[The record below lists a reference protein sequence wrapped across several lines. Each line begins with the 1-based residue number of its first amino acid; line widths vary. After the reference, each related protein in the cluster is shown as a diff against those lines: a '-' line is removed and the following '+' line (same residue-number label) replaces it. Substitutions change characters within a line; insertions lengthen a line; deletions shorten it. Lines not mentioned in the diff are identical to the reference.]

1 MIGMNFQP
9 SIHIFVKDNITR
21 SVQSRTRMDFASV
34 LSQKPVN
41 NFYFPQTLR
50 ELTSRF
56 VCRIGY
62 GSFVVPRRMCFSN
75 SPGSYYRK
83 KRKKYK
89 HILVKAS
96 RKESPYEVLG
106 VSSSATAD
114 EIKKAYRKLAL
125 KYHPDVNKEGSALSV
140 SVCVVP
146 FVVLSTPADCCHRKF
161 NQSKLLLLLNINAM
175 NCSDSS
181 VVKPDACFHNAQEK
195 FMRIKHA
202 YNTLLN
208 SKTRKRYDSRSDT
221 SSYSYYSGAE
231 QNRSAADEEDFYSF
245 GSFFKDAQITIADF
259 FKDLQEEFRN
269 WESNV
274 TSTGKPKS
282 LWEELAEIGEDFVEF
297 LEKELNIT
305 DVEVEDENN
314 NERPQKGNAQSGTS
328 NEKQKRTDRDNSIE
342 ENIDEIEAALAQLK
356 KELGL

>member
-1 MIGMNFQP
+1 
-9 SIHIFVKDNITR
+9 
-21 SVQSRTRMDFASV
+21 MDFASV
-34 LSQKPVN
+34 LSRNPVN
-41 NFYFPQTLR
+41 NFHFPQNLR

-62 GSFVVPRRMCFSN
+62 GSFVIPRRMSFSN
-75 SPGSYYRK
+75 SAGSYYRK

-125 KYHPDVNKEGSALSV
+125 KYHPDVNKE
-140 SVCVVP
+140 
-146 FVVLSTPADCCHRKF
+146 
-161 NQSKLLLLLNINAM
+161 
-175 NCSDSS
+175 
-181 VVKPDACFHNAQEK
+181 HNAQEK

-274 TSTGKPKS
+274 ASTGKPKS

-305 DVEVEDENN
+305 DAEVEFENN

>member
-1 MIGMNFQP
+1 
-9 SIHIFVKDNITR
+9 
-21 SVQSRTRMDFASV
+21 MDFASV
-34 LSQKPVN
+34 LSRNPVN
-41 NFYFPQTLR
+41 NFHFPQNLR

-62 GSFVVPRRMCFSN
+62 GSFVIPRRMSFSN
-75 SPGSYYRK
+75 SAGSYYRK

-125 KYHPDVNKEGSALSV
+125 KYHPDVNKE
-140 SVCVVP
+140 
-146 FVVLSTPADCCHRKF
+146 
-161 NQSKLLLLLNINAM
+161 
-175 NCSDSS
+175 
-181 VVKPDACFHNAQEK
+181 HNAQEK

-245 GSFFKDAQITIADF
+245 ADF

-274 TSTGKPKS
+274 ASTGKPKS

-305 DVEVEDENN
+305 DAEVEFENN

>member
-1 MIGMNFQP
+1 MTGMNFQP
-9 SIHIFVKDNITR
+9 SIYILVKDNITR
-21 SVQSRTRMDFASV
+21 SVQSITHMDFASV
-34 LSQKPVN
+34 LSRNPVN
-41 NFYFPQTLR
+41 NFHFPQNLR

-62 GSFVVPRRMCFSN
+62 GSFVIPRRMSFSN
-75 SPGSYYRK
+75 SAGSYYRK

-125 KYHPDVNKEGSALSV
+125 KYHPDVNKE
-140 SVCVVP
+140 
-146 FVVLSTPADCCHRKF
+146 R
-161 NQSKLLLLLNINAM
+161 
-175 NCSDSS
+175 
-181 VVKPDACFHNAQEK
+181 NAQEK

-274 TSTGKPKS
+274 ASTGKPKS

-305 DVEVEDENN
+305 DAEVEFENN

>member
-1 MIGMNFQP
+1 
-9 SIHIFVKDNITR
+9 
-21 SVQSRTRMDFASV
+21 MDFASV

-41 NFYFPQTLR
+41 NFHFPQNLR
-50 ELTSRF
+50 ELTSKF
-56 VCRIGY
+56 VCRIEY
-62 GSFVVPRRMCFSN
+62 GSFAVPRRMCFSN
-75 SPGSYYRK
+75 SLGSYYWK

-106 VSSSATAD
+106 ISSSATAE

-125 KYHPDVNKEGSALSV
+125 KYHPDVNKE
-140 SVCVVP
+140 
-146 FVVLSTPADCCHRKF
+146 
-161 NQSKLLLLLNINAM
+161 Q
-175 NCSDSS
+175 
-181 VVKPDACFHNAQEK
+181 NAQEK

-231 QNRSAADEEDFYSF
+231 RNRSAADEEDFYSF
-245 GSFFKDAQITIADF
+245 GSFFKDAQISIADF

-269 WESNV
+269 WEANV
-274 TSTGKPKS
+274 ASTGKPKS
-282 LWEELAEIGEDFVEF
+282 LWEELAEIGEEFVEF

-305 DVEVEDENN
+305 DADVEDENN

-328 NEKQKRTDRDNSIE
+328 NKKQMRTDKDNSIE

>member
-1 MIGMNFQP
+1 M
-9 SIHIFVKDNITR
+9 S
-21 SVQSRTRMDFASV
+21 
-34 LSQKPVN
+34 
-41 NFYFPQTLR
+41 
-50 ELTSRF
+50 
-56 VCRIGY
+56 
-62 GSFVVPRRMCFSN
+62 FSN
-75 SPGSYYRK
+75 SAGSYYRK

-125 KYHPDVNKEGSALSV
+125 KYHPDVNKE
-140 SVCVVP
+140 
-146 FVVLSTPADCCHRKF
+146 
-161 NQSKLLLLLNINAM
+161 
-175 NCSDSS
+175 
-181 VVKPDACFHNAQEK
+181 HNAQEK

-274 TSTGKPKS
+274 ASTGKPKS

-305 DVEVEDENN
+305 DAEVEDENN

>member
-1 MIGMNFQP
+1 
-9 SIHIFVKDNITR
+9 
-21 SVQSRTRMDFASV
+21 MDFASV

-41 NFYFPQTLR
+41 NFHFPQNLR
-50 ELTSRF
+50 ELTSKF
-56 VCRIGY
+56 VCRIEY
-62 GSFVVPRRMCFSN
+62 GSFAVPRRMCFSN
-75 SPGSYYRK
+75 SLGSYYWK

-125 KYHPDVNKEGSALSV
+125 KYHPDVNKE
-140 SVCVVP
+140 
-146 FVVLSTPADCCHRKF
+146 
-161 NQSKLLLLLNINAM
+161 Q
-175 NCSDSS
+175 
-181 VVKPDACFHNAQEK
+181 NAQEK

-231 QNRSAADEEDFYSF
+231 RNRSAADEEDFYSF
-245 GSFFKDAQITIADF
+245 GSFFKDAQISIADF

-269 WESNV
+269 WEANV
-274 TSTGKPKS
+274 ASTGKPKS
-282 LWEELAEIGEDFVEF
+282 LWEELAEIGEEFVEF

-305 DVEVEDENN
+305 DADVEDENN
-314 NERPQKGNAQSGTS
+314 KERPQKGNAQSGTS
-328 NEKQKRTDRDNSIE
+328 NEKQMRTDKDNSIE

>member
-1 MIGMNFQP
+1 MMGMNFQP
-9 SIHIFVKDNITR
+9 SIYILVKDNITR
-21 SVQSRTRMDFASV
+21 SVQSRTRMDFASA
-34 LSQKPVN
+34 LSQKPAN
-41 NFYFPQTLR
+41 NFHFPQSRR
-50 ELTSRF
+50 ELTSRL

-62 GSFVVPRRMCFSN
+62 GILVVPRRMSFS
-75 SPGSYYRK
+75 PSYYKK
-83 KRKKYK
+83 KRKKNT
-89 HILVKAS
+89 HTLVKAS

-114 EIKKAYRKLAL
+114 EIKRAYRKLAL
-125 KYHPDVNKEGSALSV
+125 KYHPDVNKE
-140 SVCVVP
+140 
-146 FVVLSTPADCCHRKF
+146 
-161 NQSKLLLLLNINAM
+161 
-175 NCSDSS
+175 
-181 VVKPDACFHNAQEK
+181 HNAQEK

-221 SSYSYYSGAE
+221 SSSSYYSGAE

-245 GSFFKDAQITIADF
+245 ADF
-259 FKDLQEEFRN
+259 FKDFQEEFRN
-269 WESNV
+269 WEANV
-274 TSTGKPKS
+274 ASTGKPKS
-282 LWEELAEIGEDFVEF
+282 LWEEMAEIGEEFVEF

-305 DVEVEDENN
+305 DSEVEDES

-328 NEKQKRTDRDNSIE
+328 NEKQKRTDKGNSIE